1 MRLVLLG
8 PPGSGKGTQAAR
20 LAEALRIPAISTGD
34 IFRKNISEQT
44 ELGREAKSYIDAG
57 KLVPTDVT
65 ARMVEDRLNQ
75 DDAKDGFLLDGFP
88 RTVEQAEIL
97 TELLAKRGEK
107 LDGVL
112 NFVVDEDVV
121 IERMLARGR
130 ADDTEE
136 VIRNR
141 LHVYENQTA
150 PLLAYYGDF
159 VTHIDAVG
167 TVDEVLVRR
176 DAWEI
181 YERFLTSLHHRSL
194 LASRP
199 DLTEQERNMYTN
211 AVTHVTRELGRRLG

>member
-8 PPGSGKGTQAAR
+8 PPGAGKGTQAAI
-20 LAEALRIPAISTGD
+20 LSEKLGVPHISTGD
-34 IFRKNISEQT
+34 LFRANIGEGT
-44 ELGREAKSYIDAG
+44 PLGVEAKSYIDAG

-75 DDAKDGFLLDGFP
+75 DDAENGFLLDGFP

-130 ADDTEE
+130 ADDNEE
-136 VIRNR
+136 TIRTR
-141 LHVYENQTA
+141 LGVYRDETA
-150 PLLAYYGDF
+150 PWIEHYGDQIIS
-159 VTHIDAVG
+159 IDAVG
-167 TVDEVLVRR
+167 DVDDINQRALE
-176 DAWEI
+176 A
-181 YERFLTSLHHRSL
+181 
-194 LASRP
+194 
-199 DLTEQERNMYTN
+199 
-211 AVTHVTRELGRRLG
+211 LGK